1 MTIKPSLP
9 GIITVLSII
18 LAAIAVF
25 LPGVSQAIQQAT
37 VVSAGLVSG
46 LYTHA
51 AVTTKTTSPRS

>member
-25 LPGVSQAIQQAT
+25 LPSVSSAIQQAA

-51 AVTTKTTSPRS
+51 SVTSKPSPRS

>member
-25 LPGVSQAIQQAT
+25 LPNVSSAIQQAT

-51 AVTTKTTSPRS
+51 SVTSKPSPRS